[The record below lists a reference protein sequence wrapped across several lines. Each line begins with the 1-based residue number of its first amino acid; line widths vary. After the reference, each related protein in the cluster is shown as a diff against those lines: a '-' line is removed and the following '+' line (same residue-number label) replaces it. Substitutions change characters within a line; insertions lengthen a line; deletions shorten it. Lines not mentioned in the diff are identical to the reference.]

1 MLTIYGIIVSALALS
16 TTRKSANGSKREDVC
31 VTPECI
37 RVASHIL
44 NYIDES
50 VSPCDDFYN
59 FACGNFVK
67 NTVMPDKDERNKTDV
82 YALAEDHVNERFR
95 ILLNEKTDPNDW
107 EHNNM
112 AKDFY
117 KTCMNTT
124 LIEEQ
129 GIAQLLEI
137 LEEFGGWPVIKGDE
151 WDSNNND
158 WDLNKMIKQLGKSG
172 FSASLFAVSIY
183 SFTLITTGI
192 FVSVNVLTYLKL
204 MKKTFKTQIEISR
217 ISILLFSSYSNE

>member
-1 MLTIYGIIVSALALS
+1 MLTLIGIIVSVIAFSLTKKPS
-16 TTRKSANGSKREDVC
+16 NGSKRDDVC

-44 NYIDES
+44 DYIDES

-67 NTVMPDKDERNKTDV
+67 NTLMPDKDERNKTDA

-107 EHNNM
+107 GHNNM

-117 KTCMNTT
+117 KTCMDTT

-129 GIAQLLEI
+129 GIQPLLEI
-137 LEEFGGWPVIKGDE
+137 LDEFGGWPVIKGDE
-151 WDSNNND
+151 WDSKNND
-158 WDLNKMIKQLGKSG
+158 WDLTKMMKQLAKSG
-172 FSASLFAVSIY
+172 FSAPLFDIY
-183 SFTLITTGI
+183 IYFFDITTTGLY
-192 FVSVNVLTYLKL
+192 VSV
-204 MKKTFKTQIEISR
+204 S
-217 ISILLFSSYSNE
+217 ISILIQTNSFSATPIH